1 MQIKFI
7 VAFLLF
13 SMSFMTLSAQ
23 TAVTSIEEDFIIVND
38 NYDESWI
45 LFENTDDK
53 KILIDFESITSTVS
67 DIRIKTATDEIKFSD
82 VVDDLPQDAIY
93 ELDLSSLSEGN
104 YTIEI
109 RTFKEVLTKE
119 ITI

>member
-7 VAFLLF
+7 FTFLLF
-13 SMSFMTLSAQ
+13 SMTFTL
-23 TAVTSIEEDFIIVND
+23 TAATTTIEKDFIIVDENH
-38 NYDESWI
+38 DESWV
-45 LFENTDDK
+45 LFESTDDK
-53 KILIDFESITSTVS
+53 KILIDFESIKSTVS
-67 DIRIKTATDEIKFSD
+67 DIRIKTATDEIEFSD

-93 ELDLSSLSEGN
+93 ELDLSNLKAGS

-109 RTFKEVLTKE
+109 RTFNEVLTKE